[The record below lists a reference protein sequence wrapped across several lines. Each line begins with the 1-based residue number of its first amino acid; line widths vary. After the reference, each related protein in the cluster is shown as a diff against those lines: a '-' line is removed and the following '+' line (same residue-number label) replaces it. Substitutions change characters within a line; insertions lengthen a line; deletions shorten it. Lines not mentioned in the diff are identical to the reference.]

1 MTKRNSWRR
10 GARSV
15 AAAALA
21 AVLGA
26 SPARAGD
33 HPPATTPEPLG
44 AAVHRFF
51 QAQVDVAGQDRFTFY
66 ELEWLGHTAHLGPF
80 GQGHLARVIR
90 DLPYVKY
97 PIILEPHPD
106 MIVNKTRHDLLVSA
120 LLKACVADAPVRV
133 VLGPP
138 IAEGLYG
145 EEAVPIYAMMIS
157 TRIRYGGFGSGG
169 FGGLGAFGLGGFGL
183 GGFGLGG
190 FGLGGF
196 GLGGFGLGGF
206 GYGLSGLG
214 LGGWGLG
221 GSGMGPASSQG
232 FRGLGY

>member
-10 GARSV
+10 RARSV

-80 GQGHLARVIR
+80 GQGHLARVMR
-90 DLPYVKY
+90 ELPYFKY
-97 PIILEPHPD
+97 PVILEPHPD
-106 MIVNKTRHDLLVSA
+106 PIVNQTRRDLVVSA
-120 LLKACVADAPVRV
+120 LLKAGVADAPVRV

-145 EEAVPIYAMMIS
+145 EEAVPIYPMMIS
-157 TRIRYGGFGSGG
+157 TRFRYGGFGVGG
-169 FGGLGAFGLGGFGL
+169 FGGLGA
-183 GGFGLGG
+183 